1 MEPDLSRIPD
11 ADQCVLGP
19 MLERHARERG
29 AKIAVRFQDGREW
42 SYDHL
47 LAQTRTAAAGFQKLG
62 VEHGARVLAWLP
74 NGSDQARVWFGL
86 NYIGAVFT
94 PINLA
99 YKGRLLE
106 HVIENSDAAIM
117 VVHRDLVAR
126 LDGIDLHKVKTV
138 IVIGGDAP
146 LRPDVMKLGPAAL
159 DGDVSTLRRVEVK
172 PWDTQMIIY
181 TSGTTGPSKGV
192 LTSYVHTHAMT
203 QALYYIGEDDRDL
216 ITLPM
221 FHVGGASL
229 LYGMLIRG
237 ASAAIVDAFDTRSFW
252 NVVRETKVTT
262 ATLLGVMAP
271 FLLKEPASAG
281 DRDHGLRTALMIPL
295 SEDPSEFSQR
305 FGVAIYSAFNMTEI
319 SMPLI
324 TGANPRLTG
333 TCGRL
338 RAGVE
343 ARLVDENDLEVP
355 VNAIG
360 ELVLRTARP
369 WAMNHGYNRNP
380 EATARAWRNGWFH
393 TGDAFRRDEDGNFFF
408 VDRMKDAIRRR
419 GENISSFEVEAEIC
433 SHPLVREAAAVAVPN
448 EYSEDEVLAVL
459 SLVEGKTLDP
469 AELIRYLAPRM
480 AHFMIPRYVRIIET
494 LPRTPTQKVEKYLL
508 RNAGVTADTWD
519 REKAG
524 IRIAR
529 EKIGAA

>member
-1 MEPDLSRIPD
+1 MDADHSKIPD
-11 ADQCVLGP
+11 ADQCVLRP

-29 AKIAVRFQDGREW
+29 AKVAVRFQDGREW
-42 SYDHL
+42 TYARTL
-47 LAQTRTAAAGFQKLG
+47 GETRKVAAAFHKLG
-62 VEHGARVLAWLP
+62 VQHGERVLSWLP
-74 NGSDQARVWFGL
+74 NGSDQLRVWFGL
-86 NYIGAVFT
+86 NYLGAVFT

-117 VVHRDLVAR
+117 VVHRDLAAR
-126 LDGIDLHKVKTV
+126 LETIDLHRVKTI
-138 IVIGGDAP
+138 IVVGGGAAV
-146 LRPDVMKLGPAAL
+146 RPDVTTLTADAL
-159 DGDVSTLRRVEVK
+159 DGDVATLDSVDVK

-192 LTSYVHTHAMT
+192 LTSYIHTHAMT
-203 QALYYIGEDDRDL
+203 QALYYIGEEDRDL

-281 DRDHGLRTALMIPL
+281 DRGHGLRTALMIPL
-295 SEDPSEFSQR
+295 SEDPTEFSQR
-305 FGVAIYSAFNMTEI
+305 FGVTIYSGFNMTEI
-319 SMPLI
+319 STPLI
-324 TGANPRLTG
+324 TGANPKLAG
-333 TCGRL
+333 TCGRP
-338 RAGVE
+338 RPGVE

-355 VNAIG
+355 IDAIG

-393 TGDAFRRDEDGNFFF
+393 TGDAFRRDREGNFFF

-419 GENISSFEVEAEIC
+419 GENISSFEVEAELC
-433 SHPLVREAAAVAVPN
+433 AHPAVREAAAVAVPN
-448 EYSEDEVLAVL
+448 EYAEDEVLAIV
-459 SLVEGKTLDP
+459 SLVDGRTLDP
-469 AELIRYLAPRM
+469 AELIEFLVPRM
-480 AHFMIPRYVRIIET
+480 AHFMIPRYVRIIEA

-508 RNAGVTADTWD
+508 RNVGVTPETWD

-524 IRIAR
+524 ILIRR